1 MSMRKI
7 SLMWIFA
14 FSVVFVIFQL
24 IPQNYADNN
33 TSGEV
38 TVIPLL
44 PSVQEMVSLIG
55 AGKNIVAVSQHS
67 VWPEEVLELP
77 KIGGYQG
84 INYEK
89 IALISP
95 QYVLLTDALRETK
108 ENFEKMGI
116 NFVELKDNTVDEILN
131 SIIEVGRLVDYEK
144 NARKLVE
151 EIKKKL
157 TILEKKSEKIK
168 ERNKKVLIVVG
179 FSGELKNLYVA
190 GKNNFLNEIIE
201 KIGYQNAYSGD
212 LIYPSL
218 SAEDIIKINPDAVI
232 ILDERTEIAD
242 VEREAVR
249 KEWSKIDINANKN
262 GKVGIINGDYVFL
275 PGPRFIQTA
284 EDFTEFLSK

>member
-1 MSMRKI
+1 
-7 SLMWIFA
+7 
-14 FSVVFVIFQL
+14 
-24 IPQNYADNN
+24 
-33 TSGEV
+33 
-38 TVIPLL
+38 
-44 PSVQEMVSLIG
+44 
-55 AGKNIVAVSQHS
+55 
-67 VWPEEVLELP
+67 
-77 KIGGYQG
+77 QG

-201 KIGYQNAYSGD
+201 KIGYQNAYSGE